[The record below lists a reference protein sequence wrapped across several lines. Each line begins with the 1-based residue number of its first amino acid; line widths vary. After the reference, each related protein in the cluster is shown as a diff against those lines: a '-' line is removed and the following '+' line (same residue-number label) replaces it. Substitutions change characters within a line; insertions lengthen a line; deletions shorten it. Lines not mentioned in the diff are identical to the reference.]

1 MLLRSVLLGEKGE
14 VGLSDSWRQSRK
26 RRYEWL
32 NRVSRNDRTER
43 NLDEMLRRV
52 LRNPDDN
59 AKDCWRY
66 SDSPDRIPLA
76 YPKDLGTEEKSE
88 PLVDVFED
96 LESVTVVT
104 QLTGVDRNDV
114 DLHAT
119 QDKLTISV
127 DSPDRKHFREVS
139 LPAKVDVGSSSSRL
153 KNGVLEIRLR
163 KLREELVVR

>member
-1 MLLRSVLLGEKGE
+1 M
-14 VGLSDSWRQSRK
+14 SDSWRQRRK

-32 NRVSRNDRTER
+32 NRLNRTDRVER

-52 LRNPDDN
+52 LRNPYEN
-59 AKDCWRY
+59 AKAHGPC
-66 SDSPDRIPLA
+66 SDPLGRTSVS
-76 YPKDLGTEEKSE
+76 YPKNLGTNEKSE

-96 LESVTVVT
+96 RESVTVVT
-104 QLTGVDRNDV
+104 QLTGVDRSNV

-127 DSPDRKHFREVS
+127 DSPDRKHFREVK

-153 KNGVLEIRLR
+153 KNGVLEIRLK